1 MGRTRSQPGSKASP
15 TDWGHSE
22 DKRWVLGHLSS
33 HRSAQVFICRKS
45 HPPKVGPRLL
55 RVAEGLCG
63 AHSRLRPAPSSRRG
77 RRGQDGC
84 VPILRPCPAGLE
96 RWRRE
101 NGRCRAQG
109 CRGRDDGFT
118 GRVPAPF
125 CSMGHPHQGG
135 DGCICPCSF
144 SGVSGHEKGRS
155 VRSHALL
162 ECNGCEEPNAAAGW
176 HSARE
181 LQVEGEGLNLDPQGQ
196 TFWGSHLAP
205 EEEAPSGLMG
215 MVRRQPFAWGEGIWD
230 RRCRPADT
238 PRAGRLV

>member
-84 VPILRPCPAGLE
+84 MPILRPCPAGLE

-109 CRGRDDGFT
+109 CRGRDNGFT

-155 VRSHALL
+155 VSITRALGVQWL
-162 ECNGCEEPNAAAGW
+162 RGAKCGGRVAFCT
-176 HSARE
+176 R
-181 LQVEGEGLNLDPQGQ
+181 
-196 TFWGSHLAP
+196 
-205 EEEAPSGLMG
+205 APSG
-215 MVRRQPFAWGEGIWD
+215 RRGPEPGPARTNVLGESFG
-230 RRCRPADT
+230 P
-238 PRAGRLV
+238 G